1 MAENAGCATSENT
14 VPAATGPTLSTAWA
28 LAWPLALNGLL
39 LQAVLIVDTVL
50 VTPLGEQSLAAMGLA
65 ASLASLVIGSLF
77 AFSNGTQLIVAQ
89 AVGAGHRT
97 AIKAG
102 FWSGLIINLL
112 VATVGICLIQFAAG
126 NLLHRLAEST
136 FIANQAMQYLSIFC
150 LVFLGVAVSQNLTA
164 FFNASGNSRV
174 PFYSNLIELPIN
186 ASLSFMLI
194 HGYGGLPAMGLAGA
208 AVGTLVAV
216 VVRSCFLMVCLNSG
230 KQSALLDR
238 AEGAGRWPAFRWPA
252 CRWPAVGL
260 LHDLRLH
267 FAQAWPIAGSFISM
281 TLSLSVCMLFYSR
294 LGLNQFAALTLIFPW
309 VRVGGQIVTSWAQA
323 TGILVGQILGRG
335 QMDILDEFVGRA
347 WRFSFYLG
355 ALVAASFLL
364 MVYLFQ
370 WIYPDLQPETLGY
383 LWQLLPLL
391 LLLPLLRTSNTLCGN
406 LLRAGGDAA
415 YSMKV
420 HMGSQWLVTVPLS
433 VLFVVYLNL
442 SVFWIYSI
450 ILLEEIIKAFPF
462 HRRVYSGRW
471 KRQLHH
477 VST

>member
-1 MAENAGCATSENT
+1 MAEKACCA
-14 VPAATGPTLSTAWA
+14 VPDSSSPADTGPTLSTAWA
-28 LAWPLALNGLL
+28 LAWPLALNALL

-89 AVGAGHRT
+89 AVGAGHGA
-97 AIKAG
+97 AIKSG

-112 VATVGICLIQFAAG
+112 VAALGICLIQFAAG
-126 NLLHRLAEST
+126 KLLHRLAESPV
-136 FIANQAMQYLSIFC
+136 IAQQAFQYLSIFC
-150 LVFLGVAVSQNLTA
+150 LVFVGVAISQNLTA

-186 ASLSFMLI
+186 ALLSFLLI
-194 HGYGGLPAMGLAGA
+194 HGQAGMPAMGLAGA

-216 VVRSCFLMVCLNSG
+216 LVRSLFLLVCLYTGPQG
-230 KQSALLDR
+230 KLL
-238 AEGAGRWPAFRWPA
+238 GRGWPPGR
-252 CRWPAVGL
+252 L
-260 LHDLRLH
+260 LHNLRLH

-281 TLSLSVCMLFYSR
+281 TLSLSVCMLLYSR
-294 LGLNQFAALTLIFPW
+294 LGVNQFAALTLIFPW
-309 VRVGGQIVTSWAQA
+309 VRVGGQLVTSWAQA

-335 QMDILDEFVGRA
+335 QMNVLDEFVSRA

-355 ALVAASFLL
+355 MLVAASFVL
-364 MVYLFQ
+364 MCYSFQ
-370 WIYPDLQPETLGY
+370 WIYPDLQAETLGY

-391 LLLPLLRTSNTLCGN
+391 LVLPLLRTSNTMCGN

-420 HMGSQWLVTVPLS
+420 HMGAQWLMTVPLT
-433 VLFVVYLNL
+433 VWFVVYLDL
-442 SVFWIYSI
+442 SVFWIYSV
-450 ILLEEIIKAFPF
+450 ILLEEIVKAFPF
-462 HRRVYSGRW
+462 HQRVFSGRW
-471 KRQLHH
+471 KRQLHN
-477 VST
+477 VSA